1 MGVMSKLDRKLLLWI
16 QKHYITL
23 NLNLMMIFFNL
34 LHIYCVGYQ
43 KKKKEKTLETLKL
56 RFPLGPFC

>member
-1 MGVMSKLDRKLLLWI
+1 MGVVSELDRKLLLWI

-34 LHIYCVGYQ
+34 LHMYCVGYQ
-43 KKKKEKTLETLKL
+43 KKKKHLKH
-56 RFPLGPFC
+56 